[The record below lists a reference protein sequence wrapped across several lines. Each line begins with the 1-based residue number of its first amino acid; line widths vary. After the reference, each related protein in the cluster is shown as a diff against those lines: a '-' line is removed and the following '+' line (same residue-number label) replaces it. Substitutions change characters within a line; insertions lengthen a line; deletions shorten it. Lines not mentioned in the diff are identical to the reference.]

1 MSPIVI
7 LCKPAHP
14 GLPKAILGVRACST
28 LLHFDP
34 FSDNVQT
41 MSTTHIKTEVK
52 KLPNSQAEI
61 KVTISYEKVAGYRTK
76 SIAALQNTV
85 EIDGFRK
92 GHIPE
97 SKLVE
102 KVGETGLLA
111 EMADNALTDL
121 YPTIIE
127 QAKVESIGRPSI
139 SITKLAPDNDVEY
152 VITTDIMPTVE
163 LKDVEKIAKAKN
175 KESLEI
181 EVTDEDIEKAIK
193 EIRQMRAHQQMH
205 DDGVDHH
212 DHNHQNIADAD
223 LPELTDEYVKTLGAF
238 ENVSDFKVKLK
249 ENMVKE
255 KETHAHEKRR
265 IEIIESI
272 IDAGTFDIP
281 ESMVDFELNKMFE
294 QFNYDLSM
302 SGMKMDE
309 YLKHIGKTPED
320 MRNEWRPQ
328 AVKRVNMQM
337 ALEKIATDH
346 KIKADQEKIDT
357 QVAEILEMYKGQD
370 VREEN
375 VIAYVTQTMNNAA
388 VFDWLEAQK

>member
-1 MSPIVI
+1 M
-7 LCKPAHP
+7 
-14 GLPKAILGVRACST
+14 
-28 LLHFDP
+28 
-34 FSDNVQT
+34 
-41 MSTTHIKTEVK
+41 TTPIKTEVK

-61 KVTISYEKVAGYRTK
+61 KVTISHGKVAGYRAK
-76 SIAALQNTV
+76 SIAALANTV

-92 GHIPE
+92 GKVPE
-97 SKLVE
+97 SKIIE

-139 SITKLAPDNDVEY
+139 SITKLAPGNDVEY
-152 VITTDIMPTVE
+152 VITTDVMPTVE
-163 LKDVEKIAKAKN
+163 LKDVEKLAKAKN
-175 KESLEI
+175 NEKLEI

-212 DHNHQNIADAD
+212 DHNHQNIDDAD
-223 LPELTDEYVKTLGAF
+223 LAELTDEYVKTLGAF
-238 ENVSDFKVKLK
+238 ENVEDFKVKLK

-272 IDAGTFDIP
+272 IEAGTFDIP

-302 SGMKMDE
+302 SGMKMEE
-309 YLKHIGKTPED
+309 YLKHINKTPED
-320 MRNEWRPQ
+320 LRAEWRPQ
-328 AVKRVNMQM
+328 AVKRVHMQM
-337 ALEKIATDH
+337 ALEKIGADH
-346 KIKADQEKIDT
+346 KIKADQEKVDA
-357 QVAEILEMYKGQD
+357 QVAEIMEMYKGQE

-375 VIAYVTQTMNNAA
+375 VIAYVTQTMTNAA
-388 VFDWLEAQK
+388 VFDWLESVK

>member
-1 MSPIVI
+1 M
-7 LCKPAHP
+7 
-14 GLPKAILGVRACST
+14 
-28 LLHFDP
+28 
-34 FSDNVQT
+34 
-41 MSTTHIKTEVK
+41 TTPIKTEVK

-61 KVTISYEKVAGYRTK
+61 KVTISYEKVAGYRAK

-152 VITTDIMPTVE
+152 VITTDVMPTVE
-163 LKDVEKIAKAKN
+163 LKDVEKLAKAKN

-205 DDGVDHH
+205 DDGIDHH

-238 ENVSDFKVKLK
+238 ENVSDFKIKLK
-249 ENMVKE
+249 ENMIKE

-272 IDAGTFDIP
+272 IDSGTFDIP

-302 SGMKMDE
+302 SGMKMEE
-309 YLKHIGKTPED
+309 YLQHIGKTPED

-337 ALEKIATDH
+337 ALEKIAADH
-346 KIKADQEKIDT
+346 KIKADQEKIDA

-375 VIAYVTQTMNNAA
+375 VIAYVTQTMTNAA

>member
-7 LCKPAHP
+7 LCKPAQP
-14 GLPKAILGVRACST
+14 GLPKAILAVRACST

>member
-1 MSPIVI
+1 M
-7 LCKPAHP
+7 
-14 GLPKAILGVRACST
+14 
-28 LLHFDP
+28 
-34 FSDNVQT
+34 
-41 MSTTHIKTEVK
+41 TTPIKTEVK

-61 KVTISYEKVAGYRTK
+61 TVTISHEKVAGYRAK

-85 EIDGFRK
+85 EIAGFRK

-139 SITKLAPDNDVEY
+139 TITKLAPDNDVEY
-152 VITTDIMPTVE
+152 VITTDVMPTVE
-163 LKDVEKIAKAKN
+163 LKDVEKLAKAKN

-238 ENVSDFKVKLK
+238 ENVSDFKIKLK
-249 ENMVKE
+249 ENMIKE

-302 SGMKMDE
+302 SGMKMEE
-309 YLKHIGKTPED
+309 YLQHIGKTPED

-337 ALEKIATDH
+337 ALEKIAADH
-346 KIKADQEKIDT
+346 KIKADQVKIDT
-357 QVAEILEMYKGQD
+357 QVAEIMEMYKGQD

-375 VIAYVTQTMNNAA
+375 VIAYVTQTMTNAA